1 MVIKQLIG
9 RKIGMTNFITDN
21 GVCAA
26 TVIEILPN
34 VIVQI
39 KKNSSNEEF
48 DHYVIGYGVKKKNIN
63 NCEKGFAKKNNI
75 APAMFYKDILLDKSL
90 NLSIGNKINA
100 SLFKEGDIVDIIGT
114 SKGKGYSG
122 VIKRY
127 HHKIGYKSHGSG
139 YHRGLG
145 SFANNGRCNNRVL
158 PGKKMS
164 GHHGFKQAT
173 ILNLSILEVNTDKQ
187 YILVKG
193 AIPGSEKSLIKIRN
207 AIKFKNLSAK
217 H

>member
-1 MVIKQLIG
+1 MITKQLIG

-26 TVIEILPN
+26 TIIEVLPN
-34 VIVQI
+34 IIVQI
-39 KKNSSNEEF
+39 KKNDNSNSIPCI
-48 DHYVIGYGVKKKNIN
+48 IGYGVKKKNIN
-63 NCEKGFAKKNNI
+63 NCEKGIAKKNNI
-75 APAMFYKDILLDKSL
+75 VPPMFYRGILLDKSS
-90 NLSIGNKINA
+90 NLSVGNEINA
-100 SLFKEGDIVDIIGT
+100 SLFKEGDVVDVIGT

-164 GHHGFKQAT
+164 GHHGFEQVT
-173 ILNLSILEVNTDKQ
+173 ILNLSILEVNSDKQ
-187 YILVKG
+187 YLLIKG
-193 AIPGSEKSLIKIRN
+193 AIPGSKKSLVKIRN
-207 AIKFKNLSAK
+207 AIKFKNK
-217 H
+217 KE